1 MNARLQDMLQVDY
14 LLSDRDLYRLLTRNG
29 SRGLKCWKS
38 EKVVVYFLGLYTSA
52 QTDLDYWLAGGRL
65 HE

>member
-1 MNARLQDMLQVDY
+1 MNARLQDMLQVGY

-29 SRGLKCWKS
+29 NRGLILKP
-38 EKVVVYFLGLYTSA
+38 EKAVYFLVLSTAA
-52 QTDLDYWLAGGRL
+52 QADLDYWLAGGRL